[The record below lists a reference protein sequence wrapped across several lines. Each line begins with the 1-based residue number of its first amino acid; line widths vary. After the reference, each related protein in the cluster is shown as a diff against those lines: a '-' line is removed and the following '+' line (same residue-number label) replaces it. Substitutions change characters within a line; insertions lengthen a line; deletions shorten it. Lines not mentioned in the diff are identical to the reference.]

1 MGGRAAPADV
11 GAGLPAVLVQPL
23 GGAER
28 RPVRG
33 GQQAQHAVPEH
44 PRAQEQEGRAPVLG
58 RLSRQALSLSNK
70 GYRGSSDRFRGNSAG
85 RLVGR
90 KSGRRWITRVRSSST
105 QAAHI
110 LIQVFRIW

>member
-1 MGGRAAPADV
+1 MG
-11 GAGLPAVLVQPL
+11 PL

-70 GYRGSSDRFRGNSAG
+70 GYRFRGNSAD

-90 KSGRRWITRVRSSST
+90 KSGRRWITRVRIKQRKPRTLNVKFNSCFSHLVRCAANTRGLVPWSSRS
-105 QAAHI
+105 I
-110 LIQVFRIW
+110 I